1 MNGGGL
7 YPPPPPHP
15 HPPWPGKPP
24 AAPRHPPLAA
34 SEAEIA
40 IEWTRVLGILA
51 VGATLIIGD
60 LLERHHIHILPE
72 AAVGVLIGALC
83 AAMTSYLDD
92 DAMLDD
98 ERFNFYVFTDYLL
111 PPISALPRHPP
122 VARRM
127 CLATERSSLCVCTV
141 FEAGYNMQ
149 SRPFFANLGPT
160 CFFAFVGT
168 FTSAVVVGGLVYVAG
183 QLGLCYPLGGLASLT
198 FGRRHCLHPYHRRLL
213 STSCC
218 HTSHHRLPHHHHPLP
233 LLPDPHRPLHLAASS
248 RRPTR

>member
-1 MNGGGL
+1 M
-7 YPPPPPHP
+7 
-15 HPPWPGKPP
+15 
-24 AAPRHPPLAA
+24 
-34 SEAEIA
+34 
-40 IEWTRVLGILA
+40 LGILA

-198 FGRRHCLHPYHRRLL
+198 FGRRHCLHPYHR
-213 STSCC
+213 
-218 HTSHHRLPHHHHPLP
+218 HLPPPAATPPTTACPTTTTLCSSSQSLTAP
-233 LLPDPHRPLHLAASS
+233 SASQPHLGDRPGDGARCLQELGRAA
-248 RRPTR
+248 RPPPPPAPPPPPPPPPA